1 MSPAAATDPK
11 TAKPEPAEPAT
22 MQDRMDARLREE
34 LSEYRK
40 HVARAAAGK
49 KMDAH
54 QLAAVASI
62 LEALGLPGRAWE
74 RDVAAVQQNDRLRE
88 AEKQLTEA
96 EAGNAKRVQELLTRI
111 KETEKLLAELRGEH
125 HELTQV
131 APLQKVGLMR
141 RQNELRSLHPHVLDS
156 LEAAIAF
163 RRKVSRRMAASGDMP
178 GEGWQ

>member
-11 TAKPEPAEPAT
+11 TARPEPAEPAT

-49 KMDAH
+49 KMEAH

-74 RDVAAVQQNDRLRE
+74 RDVASFRENDRLHQ
-88 AEKQLTEA
+88 AEKQLAEA
-96 EAGNAKRVQELLTRI
+96 EPANAERAHNLVARI

-163 RRKVSRRMAASGDMP
+163 RRKQKQTAAGPMA
-178 GEGWQ
+178 GEGWL